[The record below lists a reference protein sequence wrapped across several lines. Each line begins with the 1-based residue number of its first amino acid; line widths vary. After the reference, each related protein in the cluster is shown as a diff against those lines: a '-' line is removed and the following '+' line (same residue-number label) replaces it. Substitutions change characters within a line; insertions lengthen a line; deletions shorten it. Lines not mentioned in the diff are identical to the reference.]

1 MAITRD
7 RKPAREGAHLLRER
21 LPGAADGV
29 AAAAWLRGEPRA
41 VALSGDWL
49 GGVTILSSHPPA
61 IAAPDDDPF
70 AKLASTPQHVDL
82 DRADPSALIGGGWFG
97 WLGFGLAGFVEPVPP
112 PPPRRLQ
119 LPLFDLAFHDFVVV
133 RDSYGA
139 WWFECLWTPARAGV
153 LAERLACW
161 RERLAGEPPARR
173 PFTAEPLRP
182 VAPGLRGH
190 RAAVSDTIRRIAA
203 GELSQANVC
212 LRLEAGYRGDP
223 LDLWIEAAAACRPA
237 YAAFVSPNHAGHAV
251 VSLSPEL
258 FLRRNGA
265 HVLTRPIKGTAPL
278 SHDPATLATSEKDR
292 AENVMIVDLMRNDLG
307 RVCGY
312 GSVRVE
318 ELCGIR
324 RAPGVWHLESTVS
337 GRLRPTAGDEELL
350 QATFPPGSVTGA
362 PKVQA
367 LRTIHALEASAR
379 EAYCGTIGLCSPVA
393 GLELSVAIRSF
404 ELAQDRLWL
413 GVGGGIVADSSP
425 AGEVSEALAKARG
438 VISAAGLTLAH
449 EPIVDATTHTPL
461 IGATR
466 PDPALGVF
474 ETIRIESGRPVRLP
488 DHLARLATSS
498 RRLGLPLPTDLE
510 ERIATAA
517 AELGDAAL
525 RVTITSRF
533 TTLTG
538 RRLPAAGEME
548 LVPLIVPGG
557 LGAHKW
563 ADRKLIEAHTAAR
576 STPLICD
583 SDGSVLETGY
593 AAVLLAIADSL
604 VAPPLDGRLLPSIS
618 RAHLLACADRAGWN
632 IEIRTITVRDLTRA
646 DAIILTS
653 SLRGP
658 HLGRLGRHPPDEH
671 AGRICEALAQSAV
684 SRLVGT

>member
-1 MAITRD
+1 
-7 RKPAREGAHLLRER
+7 

-41 VALSGDWL
+41 FALSGEWL
-49 GGVTILSSHPPA
+49 GGVTVLSSHPLATASPG
-61 IAAPDDDPF
+61 DDPF
-70 AKLASTPQHVDL
+70 ATLASTPQDVDP
-82 DRADPSALIGGGWFG
+82 DRVDPSTLIGGGWFG
-97 WLGFGLAGFVEPVPP
+97 WLGFGLARFVEPAPP

-133 RDSYGA
+133 RDPDGA

-153 LAERLACW
+153 LRERLACW
-161 RERLAGEPPARR
+161 RERLVREPPARR

-190 RAAVSDTIRRIAA
+190 QAAVSDTIRRIAA

-223 LDLWIEAAAACRPA
+223 LDLWIEAVAACRPA
-237 YAAFVSPNHAGHAV
+237 YAAFVSPNAAGHAV

-258 FLRRNGA
+258 FLRRTGA
-265 HVLTRPIKGTAPL
+265 DVLTRPIKGTAPL
-278 SHDPATLATSEKDR
+278 SDDPATLAASEKDR

-307 RVCGY
+307 RVCSY
-312 GSVRVE
+312 GTVRVD
-318 ELCGIR
+318 ELYGIR

-337 GRLRPTAGDEELL
+337 GKLRPTAGDEELL
-350 QATFPPGSVTGA
+350 RATFPPGSVTGA

-379 EAYCGTIGLCSPVA
+379 EAYCGAIGLCSSVA
-393 GLELSVAIRSF
+393 GLELSVAIRTF
-404 ELAQDRLWL
+404 ELTQDRLWL

-438 VISAAGLTLAH
+438 VISAAGLSLAY
-449 EPIVDATTHTPL
+449 EPVVDAAAHAPVV
-461 IGATR
+461 GATR

-474 ETIRIESGRPVRLP
+474 ETIRIESGRPARLS

-498 RRLGLPLPTDLE
+498 RQLELPLPTDLE
-510 ERIATAA
+510 ERIAATA
-517 AELGDAAL
+517 AELDDAAL
-525 RVTITSRF
+525 RVTVTSSRTTVTSRP
-533 TTLTG
+533 
-538 RRLPAAGEME
+538 LPAAGEMQ
-548 LVPLIVPGG
+548 LTPLIVPAG

-563 ADRKLIEAHTAAR
+563 ADRKLIETHTSAG

-583 SDGSVLETGY
+583 IDGSVLEAGY
-593 AAVLLAIADSL
+593 AAVLLAIADSI
-604 VAPPLDGRLLPSIS
+604 VAPPLDGRLLASIS
-618 RAHLLACADRAGWN
+618 RAHLLAFADQAGWN
-632 IEIRTITVRDLTRA
+632 IEIRAITIQDLATA

-658 HLGRLGRHPPDEH
+658 HPGRLEGHASALH
-671 AGRICEALAQSAV
+671 AGTICAALADRAV
-684 SRLVGT
+684 RGVAGT